1 MSVQMML
8 SVPDHTVQLAESI
21 SRLTGIPVQQIISNL
36 LDDSLPLI
44 PPPDP
49 SRPVASLNDDEVL
62 ALSNITLQP
71 TADKR
76 HLELLRQQ
84 SEGLLSAEGR
94 AELQRLHQIYDIALL
109 YKTQAMI
116 EAVKRGLR
124 TV

>member
-1 MSVQMML
+1 MSVQMMI
-8 SVPDHTVQLAESI
+8 SVPDHTVQLAEGI
-21 SRLTGIPVQQIISNL
+21 SSLTGIPVQEIISNL

-49 SRPVASLNDDEVL
+49 SRPIASLSDDEVL
-62 ALSNITLQP
+62 ALSNIVMQP
-71 TADKR
+71 SADKR

-84 SEGLLSAEGR
+84 SEGQLSAEGR
-94 AELQRLHQIYDIALL
+94 VELQRLHQVYDIALL

-116 EAVKRGLR
+116 EAVKRDLR